1 MLTLF
6 RNLLLT
12 MAVIIGCVMLAF
24 PRVKILVTLEV
35 RLHLHLPAQVDARA
49 ESTQLHSPL
58 LELAQGNHQIVVIPQ
73 HLVSHLEAHDVQI
86 PKIIRRNQVVAETIT
101 QKSTITVTLTV
112 ADPCRQP
119 KKMEIGIYSR
129 RRVQGLIQNIFQQM
143 LPLKR
148 I

>member
-1 MLTLF
+1 
-6 RNLLLT
+6 

-35 RLHLHLPAQVDARA
+35 PLHLHLLVQVDARV
-49 ESTQLHSPL
+49 ESTLLPSPL
-58 LELAQGNHQIVVIPQ
+58 PVLAQGNHQIVVSPQ

-101 QKSTITVTLTV
+101 QKSIITVTPTV

-119 KKMEIGIYSR
+119 KKTEIGIYLK